1 MPAPWCY
8 VYVSDS
14 ELGDYIT
21 QQCCD
26 IPICQPVLGLH
37 NSSSA
42 GKFVIRM
49 VNPCSKHDFWHLNY
63 ELYNVLVVTC
73 NIFTCLRHEHIW
85 EM

>member
-42 GKFVIRM
+42 GKFVI
-49 VNPCSKHDFWHLNY
+49 
-63 ELYNVLVVTC
+63 
-73 NIFTCLRHEHIW
+73 
-85 EM
+85 